1 LEVEFLRALLS
12 NTRKSTVAL
21 DRQVLTSKGF
31 TLARSIYEDAPN
43 QPLGRKLLQDAIY
56 ATAMTAYDNASNPN
70 RTRGGLKKCDD
81 M

>member
-1 LEVEFLRALLS
+1 LRPLAS
-12 NTRKSTVAL
+12 SE
-21 DRQVLTSKGF
+21 DVLTGKGY
-31 TLARSIYEDAPN
+31 TLARSIYEDASD
-43 QPLGRKLLQDAIY
+43 QPLDAKLLKDTIY